1 MKNIFYVFLLY
12 NLFLANLFAAVVTDG
27 TRTGTRFGNWLNSGN
42 TIQISVTL
50 TGTHA
55 STGATPLTNRDAH
68 VIVCFSASANFTDW
82 EAMDDIG
89 VAEQRLDASDYQEFS
104 ITHADLYRVEDQ
116 VPNSGPP
123 PAAYTYMKF
132 AIFIDRYNYNE
143 DGTTPGNDFD
153 PLDVTDLIPVL
164 FEDPDPPNGDEPYCE
179 YTSPLFDVAKNVHC
193 SCFLCEGE

>member
-1 MKNIFYVFLLY
+1 MINSTSTAMKNIFYVFLLY

-82 EAMDDIG
+82 EYWY
-89 VAEQRLDASDYQEFS
+89 RFS
-104 ITHADLYRVEDQ
+104 LSTC
-116 VPNSGPP
+116 
-123 PAAYTYMKF
+123 
-132 AIFIDRYNYNE
+132 AIF
-143 DGTTPGNDFD
+143 
-153 PLDVTDLIPVL
+153 VTL
-164 FEDPDPPNGDEPYCE
+164 
-179 YTSPLFDVAKNVHC
+179 PLFNQI
-193 SCFLCEGE
+193 